1 MKKTSL
7 SEEINSIFDILRKN
21 KQECSLKN
29 IFPDLPGYAK
39 ADMDS
44 ARLEPELPLHPF
56 LSELT
61 LCDLELPPE
70 PAQNRIVFRG
80 TMKSLPDFLREAVC
94 YDQIAGIRTL
104 ECHITQNEYGEITF
118 AGIYCGLKGI
128 SIRMADFDLELES
141 FSFNSG
147 TTGQSSFLP
156 RFVYRCLFPGGRK
169 AAACTADQILGE
181 PFYSIYGDFSSA
193 DDLTI
198 DQIFSLFHMTDISIG
213 DYLPEGFGAAV
224 FDCLKLKDFSIEASR
239 ESMQAFTAEVSSK
252 NALTLAGDKITFVPG
267 LYISVN
273 TSSEQPVLNFYAYG
287 ECSIGGSLYEIY
299 VNPGRMEMSLGLK
312 EGSVLDIAAVSK
324 LFFEI
329 ELPALCFDR
338 LYAHMGFGAGSYA
351 FELGAVDVLE
361 FGVAEKR
368 IVIEGIWLRTAYEGG
383 SFFVSFTGRFDVCGV
398 AFETSGSYSRG
409 GNYSFSCCI
418 TRNTGIS
425 LSALFCDFFGH
436 SCLLSDSFDFTISS
450 LIFVCNLQKTSS
462 FHFAVSAEFSGR
474 DQMLKKL
481 FSLRA
486 DAEVEAAKEEGRW
499 RYSVDI
505 GCRIE
510 IKESQELDCRYR
522 YDSMSSENGNM
533 IFLSWKPKTPEDV
546 VTLED
551 ILNAVGFGDI
561 DASWHFITQIG
572 IGYAGLSYDFEKKR
586 LSGEVKIHS
595 GGGVKIWMDFGEER
609 GYGIVVSF
617 SSALSFADLPVAG
630 GLTDKFPIRKEDFGV
645 KDLTVYAL
653 SSPDEEKQIPAGVRM
668 DFTVFGSRQQ
678 WQIYEAGKKS
688 GRIPAAAEGGR
699 AAGEPVLLEQKV
711 LLDRGAGSGNGSPAK
726 VFWFQVEKSLAIF
739 SLHRIGVGLDDPYM
753 TFLADASLNVAPLR
767 FDLLGAGI
775 GVALS
780 NMDMEFYLSGFG
792 ISYTSPALVIG
803 GALMKTGGAYAG
815 QLIVQTKAFS
825 LSAAAEYRT
834 DGHLFAYALIAA
846 DIGGPPAFYMK
857 GLALGFGYN
866 KRLALPSIDKV
877 ADYPLVKSAS
887 GKMDAKG
894 MLADLDTYME
904 DENGQ
909 KFLAVGL
916 KFSTFEI
923 AESFV
928 LLTASFGNDLEIGLL
943 GVSDITMP
951 PKCDKNVQPIAHA
964 QLALKAQIKP
974 EEGVLGIEA
983 RLTSESYILSRDC
996 HLTGGFAFFMWFGG
1010 IHAGD
1015 FVITL
1020 GGYHPKYEKAKPAHY
1035 PDAPRVGFQ
1044 WNIGEH
1050 TNITGEAYFA
1060 LTPGAL
1066 MAGGRLSIT
1075 YTLGNLKAYFI
1086 AKADF
1091 LINWK
1096 PFHYDI
1102 EIGVTLGASY
1112 HVKLWFI
1119 SKTITLELGTDLH
1132 IWGPDFSAV
1141 ARIKIWIVSVT
1152 VKIGADASQRADDL
1166 DWQEFC
1172 SSFLPGRDGPKR
1184 AVPGGYAKEFG
1195 RKGETISGAAPL
1207 KIVFGNGLSGEIPAK
1222 RIKTDGVEADEPE
1235 EEKIPVV
1242 SSNGAAISIETSIP
1256 ITAAVFNGSEV
1267 AFTPADVS
1275 VKPMGGSGHRLLSDL
1290 TVEVKEEGG
1299 GNAAFDAFVIRRNMP
1314 SALWGGKEELKR
1326 DVPCGIRIVS
1336 RQPKI
1341 VLFPK
1346 KNDISLD
1353 DLYAKGTEKIE
1364 KAFAFRTP
1372 DRLPDYTDKDTI
1384 AVFGRTADDKEVKRR
1399 RRQFLETLGVELSE
1413 DISIA
1418 KYAAEADD
1426 YLDEEVLIPVYGSTV

>member
-7 SEEINSIFDILRKN
+7 SEEINSIFDLLRKN
-21 KQECSLKN
+21 KQECSLKT
-29 IFPDLPGYAK
+29 IFPDLPGYDK

-44 ARLEPELPLHPF
+44 VRLEPEPSLHPF

-70 PAQNRIVFRG
+70 PSQNRIVFQG
-80 TMKSLPDFLREAVC
+80 TMKALPDFLREADC

-104 ECHITQNEYGEITF
+104 ECNIAQDEYGEITF
-118 AGIYCGLKGI
+118 TGIYCGLKGI
-128 SIRMADFDLELES
+128 SVRIADFDLELER
-141 FSFNSG
+141 FSFDSG
-147 TTGQSSFLP
+147 TTSQSSFRP
-156 RFVYRCLFPGGRK
+156 RFVYRCLLLGDRK
-169 AAACTADQILGE
+169 ATACTVDQILGE

-198 DQIFSLFHMTDISIG
+198 DQIFSLFHIEDIPIG
-213 DYLPEGFGAAV
+213 DYLPDGFGEAV
-224 FDCLKLKDFSIEASR
+224 FGCLRLKDFSIEASR
-239 ESMQAFTAEVSSK
+239 ESMQAFAAEVSSK

-267 LYISVN
+267 LYISVS

-287 ECSIGGSLYEIY
+287 ECSIGESLYEIY
-299 VNPGRMEMSLGLK
+299 ANPGRMEMSLGLK
-312 EGSVLDIAAVSK
+312 EGSVLDIAAISK

-329 ELPALCFDR
+329 ELPALRFNR
-338 LYAHMGFGAGSYA
+338 LYARIGFGACSYA

-368 IVIEGIWLRTAYEGG
+368 IAIEGIWLRTAYEGG

-398 AFETSGSYSRG
+398 AFETSGSYSG
-409 GNYSFSCCI
+409 GKNYSFSCCI
-418 TRNTGIS
+418 TKNIGIS

-450 LIFVCNLQKTSS
+450 LIFICNLQETSS

-474 DQMLKKL
+474 DQMLEKL

-499 RYSVDI
+499 RYSINI
-505 GCRIE
+505 GCGVE

-522 YDSMSSENGNM
+522 YDSMSSEHEN
-533 IFLSWKPKTPEDV
+533 IISLSWKPKMPEDV

-551 ILNAVGFGDI
+551 ILHAVGFADI
-561 DASWHFITQIG
+561 DANWHFITRIG

-586 LSGEVKIHS
+586 LFGEVKIQS
-595 GGGVKIWMDFGEER
+595 GGGVKIWIDFGEER

-617 SSALSFADLPVAG
+617 SSALSFADLPVVG
-630 GLTDKFPIRKEDFGV
+630 GLTDKFSIRKEDFGV
-645 KDLTVYAL
+645 RDLTVYAL
-653 SSPDEEKQIPAGVRM
+653 SSPDEEKKIPAGVRM
-668 DFTVFGSRQQ
+668 EFTVFGSGQQ

-688 GRIPAAAEGGR
+688 SRIA
-699 AAGEPVLLEQKV
+699 
-711 LLDRGAGSGNGSPAK
+711 NGSPAK
-726 VFWFQVEKSLAIF
+726 VLWLQVEKSLAIF

-753 TFLADASLNVAPLR
+753 TFLVDASLNVAPLR

-780 NMDMEFYLSGFG
+780 DMDMKFYLSGFG
-792 ISYTSPALVIG
+792 ISYTSPTLVIG
-803 GALMKTGGAYAG
+803 GALMKSEGAYSG

-825 LSAAAEYRT
+825 LSAVAEYRT

-846 DIGGPPAFYMK
+846 DMGGPPAFYIK
-857 GLALGFGYN
+857 GLALGFGYH
-866 KRLALPSIDKV
+866 KRLVLPPIDKV
-877 ADYPLVKSAS
+877 ADYPLVKAAS
-887 GKMDAKG
+887 GKMDVKG
-894 MLADLDTYME
+894 MLADLDTYIE

-928 LLTASFGNDLEIGLL
+928 LLTASFGNNLEIGLL
-943 GVSDITMP
+943 GVSDVTMP

-964 QLALKAQIKP
+964 QLALKAQIRP
-974 EEGVLGIEA
+974 EEGVVGIEA
-983 RLTSESYILSRDC
+983 RLTSESYILSKDC

-1020 GGYHPKYEKAKPAHY
+1020 GGYHPKYEKTKPTHY

-1091 LINWK
+1091 LISWK
-1096 PFHYDI
+1096 PFYYDI

-1112 HVKLWFI
+1112 HVKLGFI

-1172 SSFLPGRDGPKR
+1172 NSFLPGSDEAKQEVRGEYPK
-1184 AVPGGYAKEFG
+1184 GFGTKG
-1195 RKGETISGAAPL
+1195 RKMSGAAPL

-1222 RIKTDGVEADEPE
+1222 RIKADGVEADGPE

-1242 SSNGAAISIETSIP
+1242 SPNGAAISIETAIP
-1256 ITAAVFNGSEV
+1256 ITAAIFNGSTV
-1267 AFTPADVS
+1267 SFTPADVS
-1275 VKPMGGSGHRLLSDL
+1275 VKPMGEGGHRLWSDFK
-1290 TVEVKEEGG
+1290 VEVKEERGG
-1299 GNAAFDAFVIRRNMP
+1299 KAAFDAFVIRRNMP

-1326 DVPCGIRIVS
+1326 DVPCGILIVS
-1336 RQPKI
+1336 RQPEI

-1364 KAFAFRTP
+1364 KAFVFQIP
-1372 DRLPDYTDKDTI
+1372 DCLPDYTDKDTI
-1384 AVFGRTADDKEVKRR
+1384 AVFSRTVDNKEVRARR
-1399 RRQFLETLGVELSE
+1399 RKFLETLGVELSE
-1413 DISIA
+1413 DISMA
-1418 KYAAEADD
+1418 RYAAEADD
-1426 YLDEEVLIPVYGSTV
+1426 YLDEEVLIPIYGSTV